1 MGTLY
6 SLLGFP
12 SSKKITEFGDR
23 TIGEEGQTKSKG
35 GKVYKLIY
43 PS

>member
-12 SSKKITEFGDR
+12 SSKKITVFVTELLEKKD
-23 TIGEEGQTKSKG
+23 
-35 GKVYKLIY
+35 KLSLREAKFI
-43 PS
+43 S

>member
-6 SLLGFP
+6 SLSGFP
-12 SSKKITEFGDR
+12 SSKKITEFSDR
-23 TIGEEGQTKSKG
+23 TIGEKGQTKSKG
-35 GKVYKLIY
+35 GKVYKLID